1 MEENFEYSEE
11 YLRAWNAYFYPNTN
25 VFINK
30 LNIKNYEELEKA
42 DIELSFKRLVEL
54 GDMPIVGN
62 FDKEHLLSIHAYL
75 FQDLYDWAGKY
86 RTVFMGKNS
95 SYFAEVDNIDIYLD
109 DAFNLMQKEILEV
122 HNYYDFI
129 RFLAKYFVI
138 LLNIHPFRD
147 GNGRTIKEF
156 FSEYV
161 LVKSKEI
168 LGTEY
173 ELNWGNVD
181 AEKLDEAMVL
191 ARTFKAPIEAELMK
205 ALVKVEELKKESEI
219 LN

>member
-11 YLRAWNAYFYPNTN
+11 YLSAWNAYFYPNTN
-25 VFINK
+25 VFKNR

-42 DIELSFKRLVEL
+42 DIELSFKRLLEL

-62 FDKEHLLSIHAYL
+62 FDKEHLIFIHAYL

-95 SYFAEVDNIDIYLD
+95 SYFAEVENIDIYLE
-109 DAFNLMQKEILEV
+109 DAFDLMGKEILEV

-129 RFLAKYFVI
+129 RFLAKYYVI

-156 FSEYV
+156 FAEYV
-161 LVKSKEI
+161 LEKSKEI
-168 LGTEY
+168 LGAEY

-205 ALVKVEELKKESEI
+205 ALVKVEEIKKESEV